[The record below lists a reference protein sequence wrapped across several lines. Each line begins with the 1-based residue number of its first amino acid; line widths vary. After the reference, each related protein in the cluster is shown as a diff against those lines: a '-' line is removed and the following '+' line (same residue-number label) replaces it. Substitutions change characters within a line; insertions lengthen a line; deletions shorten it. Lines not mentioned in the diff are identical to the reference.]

1 MSANRNKSVGGIGM
15 GQMPGLKIG
24 ERGEMEGFRRKPSN
38 VEGVKGSEYIRH
50 YYKCAHPKCP
60 VKITEERSP
69 AVQTTKTI
77 HEGLHNHEGQ
87 TTWKSLKLKTSPP
100 SIA

>member
-69 AVQTTKTI
+69 AGQTTKLSTKDYI
-77 HEGLHNHEGQ
+77 IMKDKQLGR
-87 TTWKSLKLKTSPP
+87 
-100 SIA
+100 A